1 MAIPTL
7 TIEEIFSDKDKT
19 TILNERRIDESELE
33 ELITQWSNDAQGYVR
48 GFIIESYYQYIDTYT
63 WSHIIKQYCKWKSLE
78 QIYSTVE
85 QDLIDR
91 MEVKLYNYLLQVKDN
106 VTRQAEQNVLPH
118 KALNL
123 RVFNPS

>member
-7 TIEEIFSDKDKT
+7 TIDEIFSDKDKT
-19 TILNERRIDESELE
+19 TILNERRIDESEVE
-33 ELITQWSNDAQGYVR
+33 ELIIQWSNDALGYVK

-78 QIYSTVE
+78 QIYSTQE

-106 VTRQAEQNVLPH
+106 VMQQAELNVIPN
-118 KALNL
+118 KVANF
-123 RVFNPS
+123 RVVNPS